1 MEKEYLLC
9 FLLAQILK
17 ILKPQARDGSLLSMA
32 IWKNLMGS
40 ISFSLVS
47 ILCVWIM
54 SPLYLLS
61 ISVVSAKAS
70 SLSSKDLP
78 FSTGIILVAIF
89 WTPSIKF
96 IMSCLY
102 GIRPEH
108 NILTEVSTT
117 QGINSLK
124 FLCPGKQNPLLIISS
139 ILLGTKKCQYI
150 ICRP

>member
-1 MEKEYLLC
+1 MFQGFAILMEKEYLLC

-17 ILKPQARDGSLLSMA
+17 ILKPQTRDGSLLSLA
-32 IWKNLMGS
+32 IWKNLVGS
-40 ISFSLVS
+40 ISSSLVS

-89 WTPSIKF
+89 
-96 IMSCLY
+96 
-102 GIRPEH
+102 G
-108 NILTEVSTT
+108 
-117 QGINSLK
+117 
-124 FLCPGKQNPLLIISS
+124 PLL
-139 ILLGTKKCQYI
+139 
-150 ICRP
+150 

>member
-1 MEKEYLLC
+1 SWKRNISSAKPHGKGYLLC
-9 FLLAQILK
+9 FLLAKIFK
-17 ILKPQARDGSLLSMA
+17 ILKPQARAGSLLSMA
-32 IWKNLMGS
+32 IWKNLVGS
-40 ISFSLVS
+40 ISSSLVS

-54 SPLYLLS
+54 SLLYLLS

-102 GIRPEH
+102 GDK
-108 NILTEVSTT
+108 T
-117 QGINSLK
+117 
-124 FLCPGKQNPLLIISS
+124 
-139 ILLGTKKCQYI
+139 
-150 ICRP
+150 